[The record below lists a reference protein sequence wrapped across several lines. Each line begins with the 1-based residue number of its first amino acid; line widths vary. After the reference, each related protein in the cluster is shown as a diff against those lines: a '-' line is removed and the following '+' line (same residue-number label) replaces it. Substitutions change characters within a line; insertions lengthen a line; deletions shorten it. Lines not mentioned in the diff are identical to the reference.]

1 LHLAEGVEGAA
12 ESGVRPSNLE
22 QGLAVLHLNPLPKA
36 NQNKVVA
43 RLNYL
48 EKNLNKNVQY
58 FVFI

>member
-12 ESGVRPSNLE
+12 EAGVRPSNLE

-48 EKNLNKNVQY
+48 KKKFQQKCKI
-58 FVFI
+58 F